1 MRLRSAL
8 PDFVLP
14 VITACVTVAA
24 VAAPATAAR
33 PAAPAFPAASTAAPA
48 KPTVAYPHLG
58 LPGGSWA
65 RVYSDGIAE
74 VHRGNRTEFTQR
86 AADQRGRGGHR
97 APAEPGRDLPP
108 RGALISDLL
117 HSQPQAYRPVRWSS
131 SMPAPSPPPAS
142 VAANAAT
149 LRSRTPAYTSSAAL
163 NRLLDRLG
171 VDRARLVFPGAAQ
184 RLTFRAMRE
193 AAQRKPGRPL
203 LDFANAAMLHVTGS
217 SVARAVPALRA
228 RPDVAFAEPDWA
240 VTLHDLPPSRCRPPW
255 PPRPG
260 STPPAW
266 PPRRGRHGRAR

>member
-1 MRLRSAL
+1 MRLRTAL

-74 VHRGNRTEFTQR
+74 VHRGNRTEFTR
-86 AADQRGRGGHR
+86 VPLASADGQNST
-97 APAEPGRDLPP
+97 PAGDGARDLPP

-117 HSQPQAYRPVRWSS
+117 HSQPQAYLPGQVVVVYADAVS
-131 SMPAPSPPPAS
+131 APAS

-149 LRSRTPAYTSSAAL
+149 LRSRTPAYTSS
-163 NRLLDRLG
+163 
-171 VDRARLVFPGAAQ
+171 P
-184 RLTFRAMRE
+184 
-193 AAQRKPGRPL
+193 
-203 LDFANAAMLHVTGS
+203 
-217 SVARAVPALRA
+217 
-228 RPDVAFAEPDWA
+228 
-240 VTLHDLPPSRCRPPW
+240 TLKLPSMTSKAP
-255 PPRPG
+255 
-260 STPPAW
+260 
-266 PPRRGRHGRAR
+266 